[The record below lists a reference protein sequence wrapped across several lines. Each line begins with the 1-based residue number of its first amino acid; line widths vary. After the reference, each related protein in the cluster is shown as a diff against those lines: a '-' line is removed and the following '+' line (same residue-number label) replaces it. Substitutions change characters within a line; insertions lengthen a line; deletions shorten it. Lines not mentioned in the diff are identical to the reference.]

1 MEWEKISANDI
12 SDKGLMSK
20 IYKQRIQVSI
30 RKTTQLNKKRQR
42 CGKKRDYC
50 TPLTELQNAT
60 AIGYAGSSKNQ
71 KQLTYDL
78 AIPLLGIYSKK
89 TKTVI

>member
-20 IYKQRIQVSI
+20 IHKQRIQVSI
-30 RKTTQLNKKRQR
+30 RKTTQLNKKWQR

-50 TPLTELQNAT
+50 TLLMALQIAEAIRVWRLLKKSKAAT
-60 AIGYAGSSKNQ
+60 I
-71 KQLTYDL
+71 
-78 AIPLLGIYSKK
+78 
-89 TKTVI
+89 